1 MNQDVLL
8 WLVIPCYNEQEVLP
22 VTAPLFMAKLKEL
35 ISSGRISD
43 NSRILFINDG
53 SSDDTWR
60 IITELSSQDNHYSG
74 ISLSRNRGHQNA
86 LLAGLM
92 EAKDKCS
99 VTISLDCDGQDDINA
114 VDEML
119 SEYTSGSEVVYG
131 VRSDRENDTWF
142 KRNTAQMFYGIIRSM
157 GAEVVYNH
165 ADYRLISARV
175 LNHLAEFREVNI
187 FLRGMIPLAGFKSSC
202 VMYSRKK
209 RIAGETHYP
218 LSKMLSL
225 AFDGITSLTI
235 KPITLIA
242 SLGIIAGLVGLAGI
256 IWALVAALTGYNV
269 TGWAST
275 MCVVCFLGGIQ
286 LLSLGIIG
294 EYVGK
299 TYMESKHRP
308 RYIVSESVN
317 VNSERRVS
325 LS

>member
-1 MNQDVLL
+1 MNQSVIL

-22 VTAPLFMAKLKEL
+22 VTAPLFMAKLKAL

-43 NSRILFINDG
+43 TSRILFINDG

-60 IITELSSQDNHYSG
+60 IIASLASQDNHYSG

-92 EAKDKCS
+92 EAKDKCTI
-99 VTISLDCDGQDDINA
+99 TISLDCDGQDDIDA

-119 SEYTSGSEVVYG
+119 SEYASGSEVVYG
-131 VRSDRENDTWF
+131 VRNDRESDTWF
-142 KRNTAQMFYGIIRSM
+142 KRNTAQMFYKLLRSM

-165 ADYRLISARV
+165 ADYRLISSRV

-202 VMYSRKK
+202 VMYRRNA

-235 KPITLIA
+235 RPITLIA
-242 SLGIIAGLVGLAGI
+242 SLGIIAGLVGFAGI
-256 IWALVAALTGYNV
+256 IWAFIAAMTGYNV

-299 TYMESKHRP
+299 TYIESKHRP
-308 RYIVSESVN
+308 RYIVSERVN
-317 VNSERRVS
+317 INQEGE
-325 LS
+325 